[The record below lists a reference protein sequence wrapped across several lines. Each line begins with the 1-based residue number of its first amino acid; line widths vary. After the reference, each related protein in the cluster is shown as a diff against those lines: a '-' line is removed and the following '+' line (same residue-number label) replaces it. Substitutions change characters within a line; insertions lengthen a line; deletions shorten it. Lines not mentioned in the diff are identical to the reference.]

1 MKTSLFC
8 ALLAAT
14 ALSACGTQ
22 EAPSQTAAS
31 ALVEHTSAD
40 AATPTEATASG
51 TVESVDAATGRI
63 VISHGPV
70 ESLDWPAMTMGFKAT
85 PEQIQSVQ
93 PGQQVEFAFT
103 ASGMEASITRI
114 DPRQVSSSGASR
126 PR

>member
-14 ALSACGTQ
+14 ALAACGNQ
-22 EAPSQTAAS
+22 EAPSQAGAP
-31 ALVEHTSAD
+31 APAENASAD
-40 AATPTEATASG
+40 AATPMNATASG
-51 TVESVDAATGRI
+51 TVQSVDAAAGRI
-63 VISHGPV
+63 VIAHGPV

-85 PEQIQSVQ
+85 PEQVQSVQ

-114 DPRQVSSSGASR
+114 DPR
-126 PR
+126 